1 MGFHYEVVAASP
13 LTELFRQRF
22 LQNMRETKGCEMFR
36 LTTPDAASFWEFKRG
51 NNIFTLSFTEEAGGQ
66 MERIVIESD
75 TLDLS
80 DVVISVVKSGLSAY
94 LVQFLLPLTKIPRT
108 ELESR
113 IKAYLSRL
121 QTELL

>member
-1 MGFHYEVVAASP
+1 MGFHYEVVAALP

-22 LQNMRETKGCEMFR
+22 LQNMKETKGFEIFR
-36 LTTPDAASFWEFKRG
+36 VAHPDAPSFWEFKRA
-51 NNIFTLSFTEEAGGQ
+51 NDIFTLSFSDEAGEQ
-66 MERIVIESD
+66 MGRIVIESD